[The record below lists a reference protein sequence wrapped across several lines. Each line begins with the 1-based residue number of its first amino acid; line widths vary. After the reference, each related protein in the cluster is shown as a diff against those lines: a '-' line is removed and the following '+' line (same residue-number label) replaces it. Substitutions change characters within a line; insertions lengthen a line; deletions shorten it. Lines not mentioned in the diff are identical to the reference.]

1 MRGLLG
7 PAPWLSQGTT
17 DHCSCAPAKQ
27 VQCQE
32 KKLGDE
38 KSYTADE
45 IQNAGAARMIDAAML
60 SVEVKT
66 ERSGMNE
73 STIDT
78 DLIDEAVL
86 ALMYLTLHDT
96 DHLSGLSRS
105 WKSFDWGA
113 LDRLYKK
120 DLILDPAKKA
130 KSVVLTEEGR
140 QRSEELFGRLFVRRS

>member
-1 MRGLLG
+1 
-7 PAPWLSQGTT
+7 
-17 DHCSCAPAKQ
+17 
-27 VQCQE
+27 
-32 KKLGDE
+32 
-38 KSYTADE
+38 
-45 IQNAGAARMIDAAML
+45 
-60 SVEVKT
+60 
-66 ERSGMNE
+66 MNE

-113 LDRLYKK
+113 LDRLYQK

-140 QRSEELFGRLFVRRS
+140 RRSEELFNRLFVRRG